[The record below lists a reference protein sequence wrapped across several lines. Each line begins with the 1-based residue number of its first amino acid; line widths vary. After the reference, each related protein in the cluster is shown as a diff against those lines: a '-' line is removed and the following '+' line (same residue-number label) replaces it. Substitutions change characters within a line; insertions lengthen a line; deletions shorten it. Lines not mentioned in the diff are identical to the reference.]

1 MLSHGS
7 AAADG
12 SRYYKEDYYTQGHS
26 PGFWAGD
33 GAEALGL
40 SGPVEDPSVLDKGL
54 QGELPDG
61 TIMPGPKG
69 GGERRRGDDWT
80 FSPPKSVSLVA
91 LVGKDSRV
99 VEAHDRAVKATL
111 RYMESEMFGSRAYV
125 KGVQEHVHAGAII
138 GAFRH
143 ETSRAVDGISDPQLH
158 THCVWLNAA
167 LRQDGTW
174 RAVDWTLA
182 SEAKRTADAVY
193 LSQLAADLQRFGY
206 ELRATKDAYEI
217 EGIPESALDHFGRRA
232 TQIEKELAKLGR
244 TRENATAA
252 QRQAACLR
260 TRSGKEHLPKDEQVQ
275 EWRGRANEIHL
286 SVDGLVQRSH
296 DRAPTAG
303 NEFEKSRI
311 ERAQGALEGATRHL
325 AERHSVF
332 TDRRLS
338 SETVRAGVV
347 DGVTL
352 EDAHGAVL
360 QGAQGKGKE
369 LVATDTPGVLTTRST
384 IESELEVRAIGQR
397 GIGSVEALL
406 NRQQTARF
414 VHAYERT
421 QKVTLTRG
429 QHQAVF
435 QVLTANDRVVIVE
448 GHAGTGK
455 TLALHAIREGA
466 EKEGFTV
473 TGLAPSAAAA
483 REMYERSGIDS
494 TTVARWAHLDPE
506 EHGPHLYVVDEAGMV
521 STRDML
527 TILQR
532 AEAEGSRVALVGD
545 PRQLSSVEAGAPL
558 RALIEQ
564 GVPAVTLEEIIRQRD
579 PKARE
584 MVAAYARGEVRTG
597 ANMATTYFHETDD
610 IAKSAATDYLGR
622 DPETRERTLIV
633 SSTNMT
639 RQAINEQVREGL
651 RGEKRLGPDVQV
663 RTLQRIDLTREE
675 TARARSYQEGN
686 VVIPRTDYH
695 QRGVSSPLL
704 RGEEYHVVEVHD
716 KHVVLEQRSRTG
728 RISWDPR
735 VASKVNYYREE
746 VIPVARG
753 DRVIFRENSRVQE
766 LQVVNGD
773 RGTVTEADPSSVTVK
788 RDRDGEEVHVGTDQG
803 VRMQH
808 SYATTVHGSQGLTV
822 DHVIIAGE
830 TGELASAETAYVALS
845 RESESITVY
854 TRDPDRLR
862 EAWSTEKGQENALDH
877 MGLDKARAWE
887 RARNQEGEVPT
898 LDRER
903 PLEKP
908 IQHDDKEIEL

>member
-26 PGFWAGD
+26 PGFWTGE

-40 SGPVEDPSVLDKGL
+40 AGPVEDPSVLDSGL
-54 QGELPDG
+54 RGELPDG
-61 TIMPGPKG
+61 TVMLGPKG

-99 VEAHDRAVKATL
+99 IEAHDRAVRETL
-111 RYMESEMFGSRAYV
+111 RYMETEMFGSRAYV
-125 KGVQEHVHAGAII
+125 NGIQEHVHAGAVI

-174 RAVDWTLA
+174 RAADWTLA

-217 EGIPESALDHFGRRA
+217 EGIPEAALDHFGRRA

-275 EWRGRANEIHL
+275 EWRERANEIHL
-286 SVDGLVQRSH
+286 NVDGLVQRSH
-296 DRAPTAG
+296 DRGLTAEH
-303 NEFEKSRI
+303 EFEKSRI

-325 AERHSVF
+325 TERRSVF
-332 TDRRLS
+332 TDRKLS
-338 SETVRAGVV
+338 AETVRAGVV

-352 EDAHGAVL
+352 EDAHGVIL
-360 QGAQGKGKE
+360 RGTQSGGKE
-369 LVATDTPGVLTTRST
+369 LMVTDTPGILTTRST
-384 IESELEVRAIGQR
+384 IESELELRAIGQR
-397 GIGSVEALL
+397 STGSIEALL
-406 NRQQTARF
+406 NRQQAAR
-414 VHAYERT
+414 VLRTYEGT
-421 QKVTLTRG
+421 HEVTLTRG
-429 QHQAVF
+429 QRQVIL

-448 GHAGTGK
+448 GYAGTGK
-455 TLALHAIREGA
+455 TQTLDAIREGT
-466 EKEGFTV
+466 KNGNLTV

-483 REMYERSGIDS
+483 REMHERSGINS
-494 TTVARWAHLDPE
+494 TTVARWAHLDPV

-532 AEAEGSRVALVGD
+532 AEAEGSRVVLVGD
-545 PRQLSSVEAGAPL
+545 PRQLSSIEAGAPL

-564 GVPAVTLEEIIRQRD
+564 GVPTVTLEEIIRQRD
-579 PKARE
+579 PRARE

-597 ANMATTYFHETDD
+597 ADMAATYFHETDD
-610 IAKSAATDYLGR
+610 IAKSAALDYLGR

-633 SSTNMT
+633 SSTNAT
-639 RQAINEQVREGL
+639 RHAINDRVREGL

-675 TARARSYQEGN
+675 TARPRSYQEGN
-686 VVIPRTDYH
+686 VVVPRIDYH
-695 QRGVSSPLL
+695 QRGVSSPLH
-704 RGEEYHVVEVHD
+704 RGEEYRVVEVHD
-716 KHVVLEQRSRTG
+716 QHLVLEQRNGTG

-753 DRVIFRENSRVQE
+753 DRMIFRENSWIQE

-773 RGTVTEADPSSVTVK
+773 RGTVTEALQSSVTVK
-788 RDRDGEEVHVGTDQG
+788 RDRDSEEVHVGTDQG
-803 VRMQH
+803 ARMQH
-808 SYATTVHGSQGLTV
+808 SYATTIHSSQGMTV

-877 MGLDKARAWE
+877 MDLDKAKAWE
-887 RARNQEGEVPT
+887 RARNQESEVPT
-898 LDRER
+898 VESER
-903 PLEKP
+903 PPEKP
-908 IQHDDKEIEL
+908 VHHDDKEIDL